1 MHAEVIINVTA
12 EKSFETSAQ
21 DNYDFYILHVLLNS
35 QIHFPSSGGGGGVY
49 AHLNPKP
56 WLRSGPGVGPD
67 SRLQRICL
75 TKILSQAMRLCL

>member
-35 QIHFPSSGGGGGVY
+35 QIHFPSSVGGWWGVCPPEPQTMTP
-49 AHLNPKP
+49 L
-56 WLRSGPGVGPD
+56 WTWCGPRFPAAKD
-67 SRLQRICL
+67 LPH
-75 TKILSQAMRLCL
+75 

>member
-49 AHLNPKP
+49 SHLNPKP
-56 WLRSGPGVGPD
+56 
-67 SRLQRICL
+67 
-75 TKILSQAMRLCL
+75 

>member
-35 QIHFPSSGGGGGVY
+35 QIHFPSSVGGGGGVCPPEPQTMTP
-49 AHLNPKP
+49 L
-56 WLRSGPGVGPD
+56 WTWCGPRFPAAKD
-67 SRLQRICL
+67 LPH
-75 TKILSQAMRLCL
+75 

>member
-35 QIHFPSSGGGGGVY
+35 QIHFPSSGGGAGGVFPPEPQTMTP
-49 AHLNPKP
+49 L
-56 WLRSGPGVGPD
+56 WTWCGPRFPAAKD
-67 SRLQRICL
+67 LPH
-75 TKILSQAMRLCL
+75 

>member
-35 QIHFPSSGGGGGVY
+35 EIHFPSSGAGGCM
-49 AHLNPKP
+49 P
-56 WLRSGPGVGPD
+56 
-67 SRLQRICL
+67 
-75 TKILSQAMRLCL
+75 T